1 MSDPNISTTDL
12 LGISPG
18 KQIYLHTQC
27 MDQLEKWHCLLEK
40 GVISEMQYKEFQGNI
55 LGDIKKL

>member
-18 KQIYLHTQC
+18 KQIHLHTQC

-40 GVISEMQYKEFQGNI
+40 GVISETQYKEFQGNI